1 MDNTRTPDMVET
13 TDCLEAVGVFRA
25 MKNLFFFIT
34 MAAMVVL
41 LAIFILEAA
50 GKVDSSPCAVDAAGN
65 TVITPCQDC
74 LALSISERALIAA
87 KTEDIEKAAEVVSQ
101 AASGMT
107 GDSNAAAQPI
117 MTLPADANTPSA
129 ATDIKAIQGA
139 FVQKLDAFFSKTFSC
154 WHLSLAVQAC
164 NFVLLPAAVLYCLTL
179 LMTLKISLYG
189 RLGGI
194 NHIGRAFFL
203 SLFALVILLPWQVIF
218 KGIVVGGMF
227 TPTELFCDWGQVG
240 QLSNVFKTL
249 YFLRFGGMWLV
260 IALLLLLAQ
269 LRSIRWGRVTL
280 RRLGLVR

>member
-13 TDCLEAVGVFRA
+13 TDCLEAVGVFRT
-25 MKNLFFFIT
+25 MKNLFFFTT

-50 GKVDSSPCAVDAAGN
+50 GRVDDSPCAVDAAGN
-65 TVITPCQDC
+65 PVITPCEDC
-74 LALSISERALIAA
+74 LALSISEKAFVAA
-87 KTEDIEKAAEVVSQ
+87 QSQDIKKAAEVVSQ
-101 AASGMT
+101 TASAPVPNTNPAPQPVMT
-107 GDSNAAAQPI
+107 A
-117 MTLPADANTPSA
+117 PADANTPA
-129 ATDIKAIQGA
+129 ASDIKAIQGV
-139 FVQKLDAFFSKTFSC
+139 FVKKLDAFFSRTFSC

-164 NFVLLPAAVLYCLTL
+164 NFILLPVAVLYCLTL

-203 SLFALVILLPWQVIF
+203 SLFALVLLLPWQVIF

-227 TPTELFCDWGQVG
+227 LPTELFCDWGQVE

-260 IALLLLLAQ
+260 IALLLMMAQ

>member
-1 MDNTRTPDMVET
+1 MENTRTPDMVET
-13 TDCLEAVGVFRA
+13 TDCLEAVGVFRT

-34 MAAMVVL
+34 MAAMLVL

-50 GKVDSSPCAVDAAGN
+50 GRVDSSPCAVDAAGN
-65 TVITPCQDC
+65 TVITPCADC
-74 LALSISERALIAA
+74 LALSISEEAFVAA
-87 KTEDIEKAAEVVSQ
+87 QSQDIQKAAEVVSQ
-101 AASGMT
+101 AASGTAAEITTAPQPVMT
-107 GDSNAAAQPI
+107 A
-117 MTLPADANTPSA
+117 PADANTPAA
-129 ATDIKAIQGA
+129 ATDIKAIQGV
-139 FVQKLDAFFSKTFSC
+139 FVKKLDAFFSRTFSC

-164 NFVLLPAAVLYCLTL
+164 NFILLPAAVLYCLTL

-227 TPTELFCDWGQVG
+227 LPTELFCDWGQVG
-240 QLSNVFKTL
+240 QLSTVFKTL

-260 IALLLLLAQ
+260 IALLLLMAQ